1 MSPFLQLALA
11 LIIIITAAKIGG
23 YVSYRL
29 GQPSV
34 LGELLIGVLL
44 GPSLLDFL
52 HWPFFDPAAHTGD
65 TIHELAEFGVL
76 LLMFI
81 AGLELHLS
89 DLAKSGRVA
98 ALSGT
103 LGVVVPVG
111 MGYVMGGFFNLTPT
125 SSLFLGLILA
135 ATSVSI
141 SAQTLM
147 ELGKL
152 RTRVGTSMLGAAVF
166 DDILVVLGLS
176 LFIALAGP
184 EAGSTGLSSVVI
196 ILLRMVGF
204 LVFGTLLGFYLLPE
218 RLSNWV
224 DRLPISQGLLAFVFC
239 TMLIYAW
246 SAEML
251 GSMAAITGAFLA
263 GLVFARSPFKR
274 RIEEGISVLAYA
286 VFVPIFFVNI
296 GLIANLRELTTEG
309 LVLMITMTVIAVISK
324 VLGSGVGARMGGLS
338 LTESLQLGVGMMS
351 RGEVGLIVVTVGVTN
366 GFVDNEVYAAVVGV
380 VILTTLLTPPM
391 LRMLFAGDDK
401 PDVSLSEQATVGGD
415 S

>member
-1 MSPFLQLALA
+1 MTPFLQLTLA
-11 LIIIITAAKIGG
+11 LVIIITAAKIGG
-23 YVSYRL
+23 YISYRL

-34 LGELLIGVLL
+34 LGELLVGVLL
-44 GPSLLDFL
+44 GPSLVDFL

-89 DLAKSGRVA
+89 DLAKSGKVA
-98 ALSGT
+98 ALAGT
-103 LGVVVPVG
+103 LGVIVPIG
-111 MGYVMGGFFNLTPT
+111 LGFALGNIFGLTT
-125 SSLFLGLILA
+125 TGSMFVGLILA

-147 ELGKL
+147 ELGVL
-152 RTRVGTSMLGAAVF
+152 RTRVGISMLGAAVF

-184 EAGSTGLSSVVI
+184 DAGSTGLLGVLI

-204 LVFGTLLGFYLLPE
+204 LVIGTLLGFYLLPE

-224 DRLPISQGLLAFVFC
+224 DRLPISQGLLAFVFSM
-239 TMLIYAW
+239 MLIYAW
-246 SAEML
+246 SAEVL

-263 GLVFARSPFKR
+263 GLVFARSPFKK
-274 RIEEGISVLAYA
+274 RIEAGVLVLAYA
-286 VFVPIFFVNI
+286 VFVPVFFVNI
-296 GLIANLRELTTEG
+296 GLTANIRELSTDG
-309 LVLMITMTVIAVISK
+309 LILMVAMTGIAIVSK
-324 VLGSGVGARMGGLS
+324 VFGSGLGAKLGGL
-338 LTESLQLGVGMMS
+338 TNRESLQLGVGMMS

-366 GFVDNEVYAAVVGV
+366 GLVDNEVYAAVVGV
-380 VILTTLLTPPM
+380 VILTTLLTPPL
-391 LRMLFAGDDK
+391 LRILFAGDK